1 MRRSL
6 PGGAAAT
13 LLVLLAVM
21 LTPAASSEVDVLE
34 CGTTITTDTT
44 LQADLVDCPNN
55 GILIG
60 ADGVTLD
67 LNGHMIDGDAAEF
80 ADCGEREPCDM
91 GVATN
96 GHDGVTIENGSVRE
110 FAVGVYV
117 GRARDARVED
127 VASSRHAFFG
137 FVMVLA
143 ASSEIRDSSGDANPR
158 PDGDGLGVFGS
169 HDLRIVGNAFRGNGQ
184 LGIHVEDSRN
194 LLVARNLIAHN
205 HDMGVLLEGDHNRL
219 RRNRCVRNGAC
230 MIVAPGNRNVIA
242 RNRAVRDGD
251 GIAVEK
257 GRGNVVVRNTIVRP
271 GKDGIKLGL
280 IRPPIGGARNV
291 VRANRVRGAG
301 RDGFFV
307 SPHDQHSVL
316 ARNRAIASGDDGF
329 DVRSTSA
336 TLAGNRS
343 RG

>member
-21 LTPAASSEVDVLE
+21 LSPAASSEVDVLE

-44 LQADLVDCPNN
+44 LQSDLVDCPNN
-55 GILIG
+55 GIVIG

-117 GRARDARVED
+117 GRARNARVED

-137 FVMVLA
+137 FVVVLSA
-143 ASSEIRDSSGDANPR
+143 KTQILDSSGDANPK

-184 LGIHVEDSRN
+184 LGIHVEDSED
-194 LLVARNLIAHN
+194 LVIARNLIARN
-205 HDMGVLLEGDHNRL
+205 HDMGVLLEGDRNRL

-230 MIVAPGNRNVIA
+230 MIVAPGDRNVIA
-242 RNRAVRDGD
+242 RNHAIGDGD
-251 GIAVEK
+251 GIAIEK
-257 GRGNVVVRNTIVRP
+257 GRGNLVARNTIVRP
-271 GKDGIKLGL
+271 RKNGITLGL
-280 IRPPIGGARNV
+280 NNPPIGGARNV

-307 SPHDQHSVL
+307 SRHDDHSLL
-316 ARNRAIASGDDGF
+316 ARNRATASGDDGF
-329 DVRSTSA
+329 DVRSASA
-336 TLAGNRS
+336 TLTGNRS